1 MKKITIGLL
10 FLLLTFLAV
19 NRSLAQTILP
29 LTVYPAR
36 QQLEVNPGEKTAVT
50 INFLNKSDQPVS
62 GFFKVVDFVVL
73 DNKGIPTFV
82 ENPTQVN
89 PKFSAASWFNLFYDR
104 ATIPANEKVSLQAT
118 ISVPVN
124 ANPGGRYVAILFEPG
139 VTDISSTGA
148 QKEAATG
155 TAPRIAALVYIKVKG
170 PIKEAAWVTRFFTKS
185 FWEFG
190 PIDIE
195 TEILNRGDYHIT
207 PQGAIT
213 LYDFF
218 GNRVDQQKL
227 QEQNI
232 FPDVS
237 RTYKNSLGYRW
248 MVGRYKA
255 DLTGS
260 YGASGKALTATI
272 YFWVFPWRLA
282 ILIILTLFIVVILVK
297 EIRKSAYLKQAELEK
312 ALEQEK
318 AEIERLK
325 EELKKRGE

>member
-10 FLLLTFLAV
+10 FLWISFLAV
-19 NRSLAQTILP
+19 NQSLAQTIMP

-50 INFLNKSDQPVS
+50 INLLNKSDQPVS

-73 DNKGIPTFV
+73 DNKGTPTFV

-124 ANPGGRYVAILFEPG
+124 ANPGGRYVAILFESGAANLSP
-139 VTDISSTGA
+139 TGT

-155 TAPRIAALVYIKVKG
+155 IAPRIAALVYIKVKG
-170 PIKEAAWVTRFFTKS
+170 PIKEAALVSRFFTKS

-190 PIDIE
+190 PVEIE

-237 RTYKNSLGYRW
+237 RVYKNSLGYRW

-282 ILIILTLFIVVILVK
+282 ILIILTLFIVIILVK
-297 EIRKSAYLKQAELEK
+297 EIRKNLYLKQKELEK

-318 AEIERLK
+318 EEIERLK